1 MNDLQLYVTTWI
13 NVININEE
21 TKCKGRH
28 TTSVHLY
35 EIQKS
40 SETKL

>member
-1 MNDLQLYVTTWI
+1 MNELQLYVTTRI
-13 NVININEE
+13 TVINKE

-28 TTSVHLY
+28 TTNFHLY